1 MIRKYFSIL
10 PLSLLII
17 ALAAI
22 VAWRYYS
29 MGFDG
34 ELRELEQKSAASE
47 QNKAGQYGT
56 YDSFLKQ
63 LIKAKR
69 VFFVMPPF
77 VSSDLDS
84 FMEGVVARNG
94 YSFVCTEKRNG
105 AFFTICDVIK
115 DQVPTDDN
123 GDEIGG
129 SRKIRFADFG
139 WYGEIDISAIIW
151 VPIRNGVAAMYFVD
165 SGRRVI
171 RKEILRN

>member
-1 MIRKYFSIL
+1 M
-10 PLSLLII
+10 
-17 ALAAI
+17 
-22 VAWRYYS
+22 
-29 MGFDG
+29 
-34 ELRELEQKSAASE
+34 
-47 QNKAGQYGT
+47 
-56 YDSFLKQ
+56 
-63 LIKAKR
+63 
-69 VFFVMPPF
+69 
-77 VSSDLDS
+77 
-84 FMEGVVARNG
+84 
-94 YSFVCTEKRNG
+94 EKRNE

-151 VPIRNGVAAMYFVD
+151 VPIRNGVAAMYFVG